1 MRITQEQLDSLNKS
15 RCKQLKEIRKN
26 MAAELGITLN
36 QSECQYQGYCSG
48 TCPKCQAEERLLNN
62 AIKKQ
67 QRKVN
72 NWKKKTMVAGVLMA
86 TTLTMTSC
94 TLNNTNNNGIN
105 NEALGGEAMPDED
118 YNDFNELGG
127 DTVWIGEEEE
137 QNQTINQENQPDV
150 CPPETNNGN

>member
-1 MRITQEQLDSLNKS
+1 MRITQEKLDSLNKS

-26 MAAELGITLN
+26 MAAELGISLN
-36 QSECQYQGYCSG
+36 QSECQHQGYCSG

-67 QRKVN
+67 QHKIN

-86 TTLTMTSC
+86 TTLTVSSC
-94 TLNNTNNNGIN
+94 TPNNNN
-105 NEALGGEAMPDED
+105 DNVLAGETVIDEG
-118 YNDFNELGG
+118 YNDNNQLNG
-127 DTVWIGEEEE
+127 DVEWIGEGNN
-137 QNQTINQENQPDV
+137 QNSINQENQTDV